1 MSSRRGPLVN
11 NPNVANSPLRGA
23 GAGASNTLKT
33 KRPYANLQRE
43 DVYGQPPPKKQ
54 AVESRLRSPSKLP
67 RAQALPQ
74 RGLTAASTRQVP
86 SKTKSSTATS
96 VSRISAEDEER
107 KEAWKSYHKSK
118 FPKMVFYF
126 ESVPDDV
133 RARLTKRIS
142 LLGAVSLIRCF
153 PMLRLTHF
161 SVKSPSSRSKSPM
174 SSPPDPSQP
183 TAT

>member
-1 MSSRRGPLVN
+1 MATVSLSPSPIPLAVMSSRRGPLVN

-23 GAGASNTLKT
+23 TNTLKQ

-54 AVESRLRSPSKLP
+54 AVEQRLRSPSKLP

-74 RGLTAASTRQVP
+74 RGVNAASTRPVP

-142 LLGAVSLIRCF
+142 LLGAVSL
-153 PMLRLTHF
+153 PTGLPVLLLMSP
-161 SVKSPSSRSKSPM
+161 SVKSPSFRSK
-174 SSPPDPSQP
+174 
-183 TAT
+183 